1 MQKVLFLD
9 EIHRFNKSQQ
19 DFLLPYVENGELIL
33 IGATTENPS
42 FEVIPA
48 LLSRLRVFTLQE
60 LSPKDMREIIAR
72 TKLDIDTETIE
83 TLIELANGDARQLL
97 TLLDNTNQLYG
108 KVTKETIKNTMQSKF
123 LRYDKK

>member
-1 MQKVLFLD
+1 MD

-19 DFLLPYVENGELIL
+19 DFLLPYVENGDLIL

-60 LSPKDMREIIAR
+60 FSDSDMKKIIERTSLEIDGE
-72 TKLDIDTETIE
+72 TKEYLTQ
-83 TLIELANGDARQLL
+83 LANGDARQIL
-97 TLLDNTNQLYG
+97 TLLDNTVQLYG
-108 KVTKETIKNTMQSKF
+108 SITVETLKNTMQSKF

>member
-1 MQKVLFLD
+1 MD

-19 DFLLPYVENGELIL
+19 DFLLPYVENGDLIL

-60 LSPKDMREIIAR
+60 LSNTDMREIIAR
-72 TKLDIDTETIE
+72 TKLDIDEETTET
-83 TLIELANGDARQLL
+83 LVELANGDARQLL
-97 TLLDNTNQLYG
+97 TLLDNTNRLYG
-108 KVTKETIKNTMQSKF
+108 SVTKETIKNTMQSKF

>member
-1 MQKVLFLD
+1 
-9 EIHRFNKSQQ
+9 
-19 DFLLPYVENGELIL
+19 LIL

-60 LSPKDMREIIAR
+60 LTKEDMQHIITR
-72 TKLDIDTETIE
+72 TKLDIDEDTIAMI
-83 TLIELANGDARQLL
+83 IELANGDARQLL
-97 TLLDNTNQLYG
+97 TLLDNTFQLYG
-108 KVTKETIKNTMQSKF
+108 SITKDTIKNTMQSKF